1 MRLANKT
8 LKISFR
14 YRRHKI
20 DLVYTLAIMFANGYI
35 NHYPYLNPLL
45 WILISKI
52 NPQLRLD
59 LLTWIFILKIILMPK
74 SFAAAPVDS
83 RPERR
88 LNMKVEYNNDLHTGS
103 RPSLLSPSLFCRISV
118 SVFRTLSPS
127 SNWRVGLYRQQKTP
141 NQCRAGDS
149 PFGSACF
156 FSLPPHCAIS
166 FP

>member
-1 MRLANKT
+1 
-8 LKISFR
+8 
-14 YRRHKI
+14 
-20 DLVYTLAIMFANGYI
+20 
-35 NHYPYLNPLL
+35 
-45 WILISKI
+45 
-52 NPQLRLD
+52 
-59 LLTWIFILKIILMPK
+59 MPK

-88 LNMKVEYNNDLHTGS
+88 LNMKVEYNNDRHTGS

-127 SNWRVGLYRQQKTP
+127 SNRRVGLYRQQKTP

-156 FSLPPHCAIS
+156 FSLLLSLCNFLPLIAWGGCLFLPGFPHSTTDIFS
-166 FP
+166 LSNYVY